1 MQFSPYD
8 FIELIKEKCSNEE
21 EYVDCLLDILHLNAF
36 DLKATVDAA
45 SDELDRMGRC
55 KNCGTKLEIMTY
67 REYHSEVDAFEP
79 MSDIYCPE
87 CDMG

>member
-21 EYVDCLLDILHLNAF
+21 EYVDCLLD
-36 DLKATVDAA
+36 LKATVDVV

-55 KNCGTKLEIMTY
+55 RNCGTKLEIMTY

-87 CDMG
+87 CDIG